1 MDKLKILHVITGL
14 GIGGA
19 EAALENLVTHTD
31 EARQRA
37 KVVSLL
43 ARNDDIQRLRAAGI
57 DVRTLGMRRGVP
69 GFRGLI
75 RLARI
80 IRKEQP
86 DIIQSWMYHA
96 DLSTLLALMLS
107 GRRKKTHLFWGV
119 RCSDM
124 DFSRYGPLLRLVVR
138 LCAWLSWMPTG
149 VIANSEAGLAWHR
162 QLGYRPKMFT
172 VVDNG
177 FDFHKFA
184 PDGAGRLKVRDELG
198 VGEDDFLI
206 GMVARVDPMKDYP
219 MLVSA
224 LRRLNGVRCLVI
236 GKNTESLPDAP
247 GLIKLG
253 ERSDIPSLLNAL
265 DVFVLTSAF
274 GEGFSNSIAEAMATG
289 LPVVATDVGDAR
301 RMIADC
307 GAVIAPGDVTAL
319 VEAVRRF
326 QRMRSK
332 RKQLGAKS
340 RRRIISEFNVERM
353 TEGFDAIYREVVR
366 VGV

>member
-1 MDKLKILHVITGL
+1 MDKPKILHVITGL

-19 EAALENLVTHTD
+19 EAALENLVTVSD
-31 EARQRA
+31 EARRHA
-37 KVVSLL
+37 TVVSLL
-43 ARNDDIQRLRAAGI
+43 AENDDIQRLRAAGV

-69 GFRGLI
+69 SFRALL
-75 RLARI
+75 RLVRI
-80 IRKEQP
+80 IRQEQP

-96 DLSTLLALMLS
+96 DLSCLLALMLS

-124 DFSRYGPLLRLVVR
+124 DFSRYKPLLRLVVR
-138 LCAWLSWMPTG
+138 LCAWLSRIPAG

-162 QLGYRPKMFT
+162 RLGYRPKVFS

-177 FDFHKFA
+177 FDFEKFA
-184 PDGAGRLKVRDELG
+184 PDPTGRQKVRAELG

-206 GMVARVDPMKDYP
+206 GMVARLDPMKDYP
-219 MLVSA
+219 MLISA
-224 LRRLNGVRCLVI
+224 LRRLDGVRCLAI
-236 GKNTESLPDAP
+236 GRDTETLPDAP

-274 GEGFSNSIAEAMATG
+274 GEGFSNAIAEAMATG

-301 RMIADC
+301 RMIADG
-307 GAVIAPGDVTAL
+307 GAVIAPGDVAEM
-319 VEAVRRF
+319 VEAI
-326 QRMRSK
+326 QKIQRSK
-332 RKQLGAKS
+332 SMRKQLGAKS
-340 RRRIISEFNVERM
+340 RKRIASDFSIQRM
-353 TEGFDAIYREVVR
+353 ADGFDSVYREVL
-366 VGV
+366 GK